1 MSLIIVCVDNN
12 ESLAPDYTVDQKFF
26 DQKIWELVLRYN
38 YTLNLNGTY
47 EAIKYMY
54 TYWPDPHNVT
64 LIREKY
70 IEVHYS
76 LRPFI
81 LLLTI
86 LYFSA
91 AIGFSLCGS

>member
-1 MSLIIVCVDNN
+1 MVVVDNN
-12 ESLAPDYTVDQKFF
+12 HSLAPSYIVDEKLF
-26 DQKIWELVLRYN
+26 DEKVWELVYRYN

-70 IEVHYS
+70 IEVD
-76 LRPFI
+76 L
-81 LLLTI
+81 
-86 LYFSA
+86 FS
-91 AIGFSLCGS
+91 